1 MTRFAW
7 LPLLLLWL
15 AAAASAGT
23 ARPVAVATVEARAV
37 GRTIE
42 RPGTL
47 FHRRVARIYNR
58 EAGAIARLE
67 VYPGDRV
74 RKNQL
79 LVTLDSRL
87 LRAEIRKA
95 EATLDLKRRRLER
108 LVKLQKQHAASTD
121 ELNEAATELEVAKA
135 ELARLRTRLGFYQ
148 IKAPFNGLVTER
160 LVEPGDGVARFTHLL
175 TLADPDSLRVRAELD
190 GEALAELA
198 VGDAVTVVLD
208 GVRHPGRL
216 TRLAP
221 VVDAVSR
228 LGGVEAAFEK
238 IPPGARAGRAVD
250 LVVTTRPQPRL
261 LVPLRAVQTD
271 RQGAW
276 VWVVA
281 DGWAERRRVEVD
293 RRFGAKVAIRSG
305 VKAGDKVV
313 VRGFPEPGA
322 PERVAVRVANEMK
335 PETVH

>member
-1 MTRFAW
+1 MARTAW
-7 LPLLLLWL
+7 LLLLLWL
-15 AAAASAGT
+15 AGAALAGG
-23 ARPVAVATVEARAV
+23 ARPVAVAEVEARAL

-58 EAGAIARLE
+58 EAGAIARLDR
-67 VYPGDRV
+67 YPGDRV
-74 RKNQL
+74 RKGE
-79 LVTLDSRL
+79 LVVSLDSRL

-135 ELARLRTRLGFYQ
+135 ELARLRTRLGFYE
-148 IKAPFNGLVTER
+148 IRAPFDGVVTER

-175 TLADPDSLRVRAELD
+175 TIADPASLRARFELD

-198 VGDAVTVVLD
+198 VGDAVTIVLD
-208 GVRHPGRL
+208 GVRRPGRL

-221 VVDAVSR
+221 VVDPVSR
-228 LGGVEAAFEK
+228 LGSAEAAFET
-238 IPPGARAGRAVD
+238 IPPAARAGRSVEIVLA
-250 LVVTTRPQPRL
+250 TRPRPRL
-261 LVPLRAVQTD
+261 LVPLEAVQTD
-271 RQGAW
+271 RRGAW

-281 DGWAERRRVEVD
+281 DGRAERRRVEVG
-293 RRFGAKVAIRSG
+293 RRFGAEVALRAG
-305 VKAGDKVV
+305 VEAGEKVV

-322 PERVAVRVANEMK
+322 PDRVAVRVTGEAESA
-335 PETVH
+335 PVH